1 MTTKPYVVLL
11 IATLKG
17 GVRKSTTAM
26 MLGFAYARLGHE
38 VLVVDAD
45 SGTQGVT
52 DWASKAYANGDE
64 LPFHVV
70 QWTQS
75 LGLLVPYVQAAVKRT
90 GAGIVLVDVGGEAP
104 EVLRQAAVIAD
115 YAISPTGPEQGE
127 LGRIPATAAVLG
139 TTPMRVLL
147 TRVPSP
153 GAGIARK
160 ARAALVADGYTVLKT
175 ETPQDRE
182 LYAHPWG
189 TVPAQL
195 GAYDVLAAEL
205 GAGTGRPAA

>member
-1 MTTKPYVVLL
+1 MTSKSYVVLL

-26 MLGFAYARLGHE
+26 MLAFAYARRGHE

-52 DWASKAYANGDE
+52 DWASKAYASGDE

-75 LGLLVPYVQAAVKRT
+75 LGLLVPFIQAAVKRT
-90 GAGIVLVDVGGEAP
+90 GATIVLVDVGGEHP
-104 EVLRQAAVIAD
+104 EVLKQAAVIAD

-127 LGRIPATAAVLG
+127 LGRIPATAAVLDG
-139 TTPMRVLL
+139 TPMRVLL
-147 TRVPSP
+147 TRVPQP
-153 GAGIARK
+153 GKGVAKLAR
-160 ARAALVADGYTVLKT
+160 RDLSAAGYTVLAT

-182 LYAHPWG
+182 AYAHVWG
-189 TVPAQL
+189 SVPADL
-195 GAYDVLAAEL
+195 GAYEQLAEELALGKAAE
-205 GAGTGRPAA
+205 